1 MAESIEVSTF
11 LPGIS
16 AERIYRSWLDSEEHS
31 AFTGSP
37 AQIDP
42 VVGGKFSAWD
52 GYILGKT
59 LEAEPFR
66 RILQAWR
73 TTEFPE
79 QSPDSRLEMRIEEV
93 ENGAQIT
100 LLHTDIPDGQG
111 EDYRQG
117 WEEYYFEPMQRYF
130 SAGSDH

>member
-1 MAESIEVSTF
+1 MAESFEISTF
-11 LPGIS
+11 FPTIS
-16 AERIYRSWLDSEEHS
+16 VERIYRAWLDSGEHS

-42 VVGGKFSAWD
+42 GVGGKFTAWD
-52 GYILGKT
+52 GYIYGKT
-59 LEAEPFR
+59 LKTEPFQ

-79 QSPDSRLEMRIEEV
+79 QSPDSQLEILIEGV
-93 ENGAQIT
+93 DNGAKVT
-100 LLHTDIPDGQG
+100 LIHTGIPDGQA

-130 SAGSDH
+130 SAEQR

>member
-1 MAESIEVSTF
+1 MAESFEISSFFPT
-11 LPGIS
+11 IS
-16 AERIYRSWLDSEEHS
+16 AERIYRSWLDSGEHS

-42 VVGGKFSAWD
+42 GVGGKFTAWD
-52 GYILGKT
+52 GYIYGKT
-59 LEAEPFR
+59 LKAEPFR

-79 QSPDSRLEMRIEEV
+79 HSPDSQLEILIEEV
-93 ENGAQIT
+93 DGGAKVT
-100 LLHTDIPDGQG
+100 LIHTDIPDGQA

-117 WEEYYFEPMQRYF
+117 WEEYYFEPMLRYF
-130 SAGSDH
+130 SAEQR